1 MSRAGW
7 VRGPAL
13 LALVTPIL
21 LHTQTEYPFYHA
33 IAHWWALLLLVHVLD
48 AEVEEGGEAS
58 WREYTYRPWL
68 LLRFAAIAIP
78 LIVVPFMLTA
88 IHTAWVVT
96 QYERGGYKQPALLLD
111 IVNPMA
117 WLTRVEFDVN
127 AVRLAVGL
135 RANNPTELEA
145 YLDWGETF
153 VRHTPRANIYANMVL
168 ALKALGRTAEA
179 ESLRSRALQLYPG
192 EPLLTGS
199 AARSVATTLE
209 RKPSS

>member
-1 MSRAGW
+1 
-7 VRGPAL
+7 
-13 LALVTPIL
+13 
-21 LHTQTEYPFYHA
+21 
-33 IAHWWALLLLVHVLD
+33 
-48 AEVEEGGEAS
+48 
-58 WREYTYRPWL
+58 
-68 LLRFAAIAIP
+68 
-78 LIVVPFMLTA
+78 MLTA

-135 RANNPTELEA
+135 QANNPTELGGLSRLGGGVCA
-145 YLDWGETF
+145 SHPAGQY
-153 VRHTPRANIYANMVL
+153 HANMVL

-209 RKPSS
+209 RKPSSRWHDRAALLHNGRLAAVIISISGKLAVSFGGVVSPGDGVAQGGVGVIGSWSSPEWIS

>member
-1 MSRAGW
+1 M
-7 VRGPAL
+7 
-13 LALVTPIL
+13 
-21 LHTQTEYPFYHA
+21 
-33 IAHWWALLLLVHVLD
+33 
-48 AEVEEGGEAS
+48 
-58 WREYTYRPWL
+58 
-68 LLRFAAIAIP
+68 
-78 LIVVPFMLTA
+78 
-88 IHTAWVVT
+88 T

-127 AVRLAVGL
+127 AVRWLAVGC
-135 RANNPTELEA
+135 RPTTQPSWRPISTGEA
-145 YLDWGETF
+145 F

-199 AARSVATTLE
+199 AARSVATTSGAQALILMA
-209 RKPSS
+209 